1 MRVVIVTGMSGS
13 GKTTAIRALEDAGFY
28 AIDNLPIVLLD
39 KVVNLSSGGPGEIHK
54 LAVVVDARGGASLA
68 KLPAA
73 IDSARSQGHDVLV
86 LFLDAEDAVLERRYS
101 ETRRRHPLSEDES
114 VKAGIAKERAILEPL
129 RDSAS
134 AVVNST
140 GLSVHDLKREIL
152 RRVAAVDSIPS
163 MTVNVKSFGFRNG
176 LPSDSDLVFDV
187 RFLPNPYFI
196 DALRPLSGKDSP
208 CADYVL
214 ARTETKTF
222 LEHLTQLLDFLLP
235 QFENEGKAYLTISIG
250 CTGGRHRSVAIAERL
265 AEWLRTRGKEPNLE
279 HRDLDKNRSGP

>member
-1 MRVVIVTGMSGS
+1 MSGS